1 MESETRIWNLLPF
14 FAFVAVVASEMSQ
27 KYHFFSA
34 DHFKSY
40 GTLAGL
46 CAGTSHGLCFHISSC
61 QAVGQFMLDGS
72 DIALSCLRHSDK
84 QGLYLVGI

>member
-27 KYHFFSA
+27 KQPFFFSA

-40 GTLAGL
+40 GMLAGL
-46 CAGTSHGLCFHISSC
+46 CAGTSHCLCFHISSC
-61 QAVGQFMLDGS
+61 QAVGQFMLDDS
-72 DIALSCLRHSDK
+72 DTALGCLGHSDK
-84 QGLYLVGI
+84 